1 MHSKGEDELVISF
14 QFLQRFEE
22 KISCQ
27 GIHCKLGPK
36 ELWVKSE
43 TIVFLFFWVQNS
55 FRENRLDFILIFLR
69 IYFEKNTIYANLYSI
84 WNDLILFLD
93 LLNRAVRALWK
104 EMGNIIEKY
113 LSEHFEISSE
123 LKSKEIWI
131 NCEAFRAH
139 IFLSKMEQIWE
150 LFLYEMA
157 SQRRLREG
165 NCCREISLM
174 IGFSINNFEYWT
186 RSC

>member
-1 MHSKGEDELVISF
+1 MIVVVSEEFARSVIVSWM
-14 QFLQRFEE
+14 
-22 KISCQ
+22 
-27 GIHCKLGPK
+27 
-36 ELWVKSE
+36 LWVKSE

-93 LLNRAVRALWK
+93 LLNRARRALWK

-131 NCEAFRAH
+131 NCEAFSSISYPEIIRK
-139 IFLSKMEQIWE
+139 FL
-150 LFLYEMA
+150 F
-157 SQRRLREG
+157 
-165 NCCREISLM
+165 
-174 IGFSINNFEYWT
+174 
-186 RSC
+186 